1 MLGTKAQFIKCRYV
15 LENFIEKGYKI
26 LILDTGQH
34 KEITSHEL
42 NVLHGSYKVVSLSK
56 NTQNVS
62 SIFYMIIWFI
72 KIIFH

>member
-42 NVLHGSYKVVSLSK
+42 NVLHGSYKVVSLPKYSER
-56 NTQNVS
+56 
-62 SIFYMIIWFI
+62 IFDFLYDYLVY
-72 KIIFH
+72 